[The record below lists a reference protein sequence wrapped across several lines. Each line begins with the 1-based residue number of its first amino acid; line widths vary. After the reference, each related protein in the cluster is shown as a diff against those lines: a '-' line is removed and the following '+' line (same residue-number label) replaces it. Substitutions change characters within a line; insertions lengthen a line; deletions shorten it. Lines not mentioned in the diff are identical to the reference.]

1 VELDR
6 IESKIQTLTEMMV
19 NRQDPDLLASQVDAA
34 ADSMR
39 ATETAI
45 QELQQI
51 TGMADQL
58 TEPPA
63 ILNADLDRVLQ

>member
-1 VELDR
+1 
-6 IESKIQTLTEMMV
+6 
-19 NRQDPDLLASQVDAA
+19 
-34 ADSMR
+34 MR